1 MPDPFLLTAW
11 LAGIGIALMS
21 APIGC
26 FIAWQRLVY
35 FGDTVAH
42 ASLLGVVLAL
52 CFSAAPITGILGMAI
67 IIALLVA
74 TFHHDY
80 LLPSDTLL
88 GIIAHGSLALGL
100 VILSLSPAITIDVNG
115 LLFGDILA
123 ASTHDLIIIFT
134 AAFVALFIITTRWKQ
149 LMRFVLHADIA
160 EVEGTNIR
168 RCRLLLMLLIAL
180 MVAISI
186 KLVGILLITSLLI
199 LPAASARL
207 LARSPGQMIVIATLL
222 SMLAVTI
229 GLAASIH
236 LDTPTG
242 PSIILSALAV
252 LILLGIFRTAFN
264 QSATN
269 SR

>member
-1 MPDPFLLTAW
+1 MLDPFIATAW
-11 LAGIGIALMS
+11 LAGLGIALMS

-52 CFSAAPITGILGMAI
+52 VMGTSPVAGIMLVAVI
-67 IIALLVA
+67 VALVVA

-88 GIIAHGSLALGL
+88 GIIAHASLALGL
-100 VILSLSPAITIDVNG
+100 VILSQSTITLDVNG

-123 ASTHDLIIIFT
+123 ASRQDVAFIMT
-134 AAFVALFIITTRWKQ
+134 AAFASLTIIIHQWKA
-149 LMRFVLHADIA
+149 LMRFVLHPDIA
-160 EVEGTNIR
+160 EVEGGNTR
-168 RCRLLLMLLIAL
+168 RTRLLLMLLIAV

-207 LARSPGQMIVIATLL
+207 LATSPGGMIVAAIAA
-222 SMLAVTI
+222 SMLSVTV
-229 GLAASIH
+229 GLFAS
-236 LDTPTG
+236 LQWDTPTG
-242 PSIILSALAV
+242 PTIILSALALLV
-252 LILLGIFRTAFN
+252 LLALAR
-264 QSATN
+264 
-269 SR
+269 RR